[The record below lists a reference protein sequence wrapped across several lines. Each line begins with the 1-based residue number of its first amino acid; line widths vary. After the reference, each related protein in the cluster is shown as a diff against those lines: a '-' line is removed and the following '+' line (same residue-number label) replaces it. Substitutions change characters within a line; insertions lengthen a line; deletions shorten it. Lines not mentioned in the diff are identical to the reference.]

1 MINMKTFYALLT
13 FFLAF
18 QTHFAQQLDP
28 IHYPSESEWE
38 FLKTKQTD
46 SLIYV
51 MKFYFNADDT
61 LFFREARSQQVV
73 KVALRDVKPP
83 DFSTGIKYY
92 FAERFYGPNG
102 SKAIRTS
109 KNEKL
114 DRFYY
119 YYLNVPEL
127 NFTKV
132 ALVNEKEDATTSKV
146 DTPTPSSGLEIKSNP
161 TPEGNTQSYSPLR
174 PQILLKNGCVIYPEH
189 FYFLSEGQLYFGNGV
204 RDNIYK
210 LDTALVQAVVG
221 INVGQNLFLRDKVGY
236 EFGGRCM
243 RFVGIFIGAI
253 NVGIVAASISWNIGS
268 GMAFIG
274 SIPTGIV
281 YVKLIMKGTKRIQHK
296 RRYRYAKYAQC
307 Q

>member
-119 YYLNVPEL
+119 
-127 NFTKV
+127 
-132 ALVNEKEDATTSKV
+132 
-146 DTPTPSSGLEIKSNP
+146 
-161 TPEGNTQSYSPLR
+161 
-174 PQILLKNGCVIYPEH
+174 
-189 FYFLSEGQLYFGNGV
+189 
-204 RDNIYK
+204 
-210 LDTALVQAVVG
+210 
-221 INVGQNLFLRDKVGY
+221 
-236 EFGGRCM
+236 
-243 RFVGIFIGAI
+243 
-253 NVGIVAASISWNIGS
+253 
-268 GMAFIG
+268 
-274 SIPTGIV
+274 
-281 YVKLIMKGTKRIQHK
+281 
-296 RRYRYAKYAQC
+296 
-307 Q
+307 